1 MMKEMNRLG
10 GLRMHKI
17 TSYDEWVTL
26 LEEQPK
32 LLLFVKINGCSVCD
46 GLLPQVEPLQEQYP
60 DVPFYQ
66 VNVSEVQEIAGQFSL
81 FTAPVVLLFLH
92 GKEYA
97 RFARFVQRDELMK
110 RLEEVQQWED

>member
-1 MMKEMNRLG
+1 MAYYRKLNRS
-10 GLRMHKI
+10 KSNI
-17 TSYDEWVTL
+17 QT
-26 LEEQPK
+26 
-32 LLLFVKINGCSVCD
+32 F
-46 GLLPQVEPLQEQYP
+46 
-60 DVPFYQ
+60 Q

-110 RLEEVQQWED
+110 RLDEVQQWED